1 MFLPSFLDPCK
12 LFTQDFSKK
21 KETKHLAYDAQL
33 VEMIHEFGKDTKKNN
48 WHYKNMVNGC
58 FY

>member
-1 MFLPSFLDPCK
+1 MLFLSSFLDPCK

-48 WHYKNMVNGC
+48 
-58 FY
+58 